1 MHKLGIKDNNGFSK
15 AEGLLLGSFVG
26 LIIICMIVF
35 LSISGVMEQKSTEA
49 INEIGVIYMSEMSR
63 QLKQKFSAFI
73 DLRLSQARGIL
84 KRTPEAEAEYGP
96 EMLEELALG
105 ASVRDFSYLAL
116 CAEDG
121 ECETIYGVPV
131 HAYKQKEFL
140 ELLENNTENRIT
152 SGLNEDGER
161 QLIMV
166 VPAAYPMGSGKVSVA
181 LVAGF
186 PMEVLNEALVLEEE
200 NALVYSH
207 IIQRDGSFVVRNG
220 AAYQNSYF
228 DRIKQSFSEF
238 NGKKPEDYIKEIEE
252 SMDRGEDYS
261 DMILVDGVHSHVYC
275 SRLPETEWYLVSIMP
290 YGTLDD
296 AVKKLGGQRQY
307 VMLVSCCAIIVG
319 ILILFV
325 LYYRMTRQQ
334 VQELK
339 KAREEAV
346 HANKAKSEFLSNMSH
361 DIRTPMNGIVGMTAI
376 AITNIDDQARVKDC
390 LKKISLSSKHLLGLI
405 NDVLDMSKIEN
416 GRLTLN
422 YEQISLKD
430 TMENIV
436 NIVQPQVK
444 AKGQHFDIFIRSCS
458 VEEVHCDSVRLN
470 QILLNLLSNALKFTP
485 EGGTINVYLEQ
496 EDSPKGP
503 NFVRCHFRV
512 KDTGIGMSKEYLD
525 KIFDT
530 FSRED
535 TSMVHKIEGTG
546 LGMAITK
553 YIVDVMGGTI
563 DIKSRQGEGTEFHI
577 TLDLE
582 VAIVLEEDMILP
594 SWRVLVVDN
603 NEDMCKG
610 AVEALKEIGIDGEWT
625 LKGSTA
631 VEMVEKRHRMGDGYQ
646 AVLLDWK
653 MPDMDGL
660 EVTKKIRS
668 SIGKDMPILIVSAY
682 DWSEIE
688 DEAMEAGVNGFIS
701 KPLFK
706 SNLYLGLSRY
716 IEGVAEQ
723 PEHKETELP
732 DFSGKRILLSEDND
746 LNWEIAEE
754 ILSEE
759 GFELER
765 AENGK
770 ICVEKFEQ
778 SEEGFYDIILMDIRM
793 PVMNG
798 YDACV
803 AIRGLNRS
811 DVDLPIIAMTAD
823 AFSDDIQRCKEC
835 GMNEH
840 ISKPIDT
847 ARLMR
852 ILQDYLK

>member
-1 MHKLGIKDNNGFSK
+1 MHKFEFGNNKGFSK
-15 AEGLLLGSFVG
+15 TEGLLLGSFVG
-26 LIIICMIVF
+26 LIIMCMIVF
-35 LSISGVMEQKSTEA
+35 LGISGFMEQKSTEA
-49 INEIGVIYMSEMSR
+49 INEISVIYMSEMSR
-63 QLKQKFSAFI
+63 QLKQKFSAII
-73 DLRLSQARGIL
+73 DLRLFQAQGIV
-84 KRTPEAEAEYGP
+84 KRTPPDSVEYGP
-96 EMLEELALG
+96 GMIDELTLS
-105 ASVRDFSYLAL
+105 ASVRDFTYLAL
-116 CAEDG
+116 WEVNG
-121 ECETIYGVPV
+121 GCETLYGDPV
-131 HAYKQKEFL
+131 HVYKEKEFL
-140 ELLENNTENRIT
+140 ELLDDSSEKKVT
-152 SGLNEDGER
+152 SGLNDSGDR
-161 QLIMV
+161 LLLLV
-166 VPAAYPMGSGKVSVA
+166 VDAAYPMEDGNRSGA

-186 PMEVLNEALVLEEE
+186 PMEQLNEALVLEEE

-220 AAYQNSYF
+220 AAYQSSYF
-228 DRIKQSFSEF
+228 ERIRESFSEF
-238 NGKKPEDYIKEIEE
+238 NGKTPDDYIKEIEN
-252 SMDRGEDYS
+252 SMDRNEDYS
-261 DMILVDGVHSHVYC
+261 SMSLVSGAHSHVYC
-275 SRLPETEWYLVSIMP
+275 SKLPETDWYLVSIMP

-296 AVKKLGGQRQY
+296 AVRRLGGRRQY
-307 VMLVSCCAIIVG
+307 VMLLSCCAMIVG

-334 VQELK
+334 MAELK

-376 AITNIDDQARVKDC
+376 AITNIDDQMRVKDC

-416 GRLTLN
+416 GKLTLN
-422 YEQISLKD
+422 VEQISLKD

-436 NIVQPQVK
+436 NIVRSQIK
-444 AKGQHFDIFIRSCS
+444 AKNLHFDIFISKCS

-470 QILLNLLSNALKFTP
+470 QILINLLSNALKFTP
-485 EGGTINVYLEQ
+485 EGGTVNAYLEQ
-496 EDSPKGP
+496 EESPKGP
-503 NFVRCHFRV
+503 GYVRCRFRV
-512 KDTGIGMSKEYLD
+512 KDTGIGMSQEYLE

-530 FSRED
+530 FSREEN
-535 TSMVHKIEGTG
+535 SMVHKIEGTG

-563 DIKSRQGEGTEFHI
+563 DVKSRQGEGSEFCV

-582 VAIVLEEDMILP
+582 AADVLEKDMILP
-594 SWRVLVVDN
+594 SWHILVVDN
-603 NEDMCKG
+603 NEDLCRS
-610 AVEALKEIGIDGEWT
+610 AVESLKEIGAEGEWT

-631 VEMVEKRHRMGDGYQ
+631 VEMVEKRHKMGNDYQ

-660 EVTKKIRS
+660 EVTKRIRS
-668 SIGKDMPILIVSAY
+668 SAGGDIPILIVSAY
-682 DWSEIE
+682 DWSDIE
-688 DEAMEAGVNGFIS
+688 NEAMEAGVNGFIS

-706 SNLYLGLSRY
+706 SNLYLGLSHF
-716 IEGVAEQ
+716 IEG
-723 PEHKETELP
+723 LP
-732 DFSGKRILLSEDND
+732 DQDEQVVKDTLDFTGKRILLSEDND

-778 SEEGFYDIILMDIRM
+778 SEEGFYDVILMDIRM

-803 AIRGLNRS
+803 AIRKLNRS
-811 DVDLPIIAMTAD
+811 DAGLPIIAMTAD
-823 AFSDDIQRCKEC
+823 AFSDDVQRCKDC

-852 ILQDYLK
+852 ILQDYLR

>member
-1 MHKLGIKDNNGFSK
+1 MHKFRVGNNKGFSK
-15 AEGLLLGSFVG
+15 TEGLLLGSFVG
-26 LIIICMIVF
+26 LIIMCMIVF
-35 LSISGVMEQKSTEA
+35 LGISGFMETKSTEA

-63 QLKQKFSAFI
+63 QLKQKFGAFI
-73 DLRLSQARGIL
+73 DLRLSQAQGIV
-84 KRTPEAEAEYGP
+84 KRTPEESAEYGP
-96 EMLEELALG
+96 KMLEELALG
-105 ASVRDFSYLAL
+105 ASVREFSYLAL

-121 ECETIYGVPV
+121 ECETVYGVPV

-140 ELLENNTENRIT
+140 EVLDVAEKKIT

-166 VPAAYPMGSGKVSVA
+166 VPAVYPMKDGKTSVA

-186 PMEVLNEALVLEEE
+186 PMEQLNKALVLEEE

-207 IIQRDGSFVVRNG
+207 IIQKDGSFVVRNG
-220 AAYQNSYF
+220 EAYQNSYF
-228 DRIKQSFSEF
+228 DRIRESFSEF
-238 NGKKPEDYIKEIEE
+238 NGKNSEDYVQEIEAAM
-252 SMDRGEDYS
+252 SSDEDYS
-261 DMILVDGVHSHVYC
+261 SMIQVNGVHSHVYC
-275 SRLPETEWYLVSIMP
+275 SRLPETDWYLVSIMP

-296 AVKKLGGQRQY
+296 AVRRLGGRRQY
-307 VMLVSCCAIIVG
+307 VMLLSCCAMIVG
-319 ILILFV
+319 ILIIFV

-334 VQELK
+334 MKQLRE
-339 KAREEAV
+339 AREEAV

-376 AITNIDDQARVKDC
+376 AITNIDDQARVRDC
-390 LKKISLSSKHLLGLI
+390 LRKISLSSKHLLGLI

-416 GRLTLN
+416 GKLTLN

-436 NIVQPQVK
+436 SIVQPQIK
-444 AKGQHFDIFIRSCS
+444 AKNQHFDIFIRNCR

-470 QILLNLLSNALKFTP
+470 QVLLNLLSNALKFTP
-485 EGGTINVYLEQ
+485 EGGTINTYLDQ
-496 EDSPKGP
+496 EESPKGP
-503 NFVRCHFRV
+503 EYVRCRFRV
-512 KDTGIGMSKEYLD
+512 KDTGIGMSKEYQE

-563 DIKSRQGEGTEFHI
+563 SVKSRQGEGSEFCVI
-577 TLDLE
+577 LDLE
-582 VAIVLEEDMILP
+582 SADVLEKDMILP
-594 SWRVLVVDN
+594 SWHVLVVDN
-603 NEDMCKG
+603 NEDLCRS
-610 AVEALKEIGIDGEWT
+610 ATESLKEIGAQGEWT
-625 LKGSTA
+625 LEGRTA
-631 VEMVEKRHRMGDGYQ
+631 VEMVEKRHRMGDDYQ

-660 EVTKKIRS
+660 EVAKKIRS
-668 SIGKDMPILIVSAY
+668 CAGGDIPILIVSAY
-682 DWSEIE
+682 DWSDIE
-688 DEAMEAGVNGFIS
+688 EEAVAAGVNGFIS

-716 IEGVAEQ
+716 MEGTSEQ
-723 PEHKETELP
+723 TEQKEKESV
-732 DFSGKRILLSEDND
+732 DFTGKRILLSEDND

-778 SEEGFYDIILMDIRM
+778 SEEGFYDVILMDIRM

-803 AIRGLNRS
+803 AIRKLDRS
-811 DVDLPIIAMTAD
+811 DANLPIIAMTAD
-823 AFSDDIQRCKEC
+823 AFSDDVQRCREC

-840 ISKPIDT
+840 VSKPIDT
-847 ARLMR
+847 GRLTR
-852 ILQDYLK
+852 ILKDYLK